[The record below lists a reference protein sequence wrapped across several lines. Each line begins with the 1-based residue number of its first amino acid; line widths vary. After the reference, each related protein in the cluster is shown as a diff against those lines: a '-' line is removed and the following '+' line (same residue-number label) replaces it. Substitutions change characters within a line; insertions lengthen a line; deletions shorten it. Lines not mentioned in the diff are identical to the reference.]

1 MEMGEPKGILKA
13 PSASYPV
20 RKYWQRRSK
29 RRVRFAKQ
37 AVSVRYS
44 LLSRRNTAHRTK
56 YGLTQSYRGH
66 TMNNLVF
73 HSHY

>member
-1 MEMGEPKGILKA
+1 MLDEPKGILKT
-13 PSASYPV
+13 PSMSYPV
-20 RKYWQRRSK
+20 RRRWQRKSK
-29 RRVRFAKQ
+29 RKVRFEKQ
-37 AVSVRYS
+37 AVSIRHS
-44 LLSRRNTAHRTK
+44 LLSRRHSAHCIK